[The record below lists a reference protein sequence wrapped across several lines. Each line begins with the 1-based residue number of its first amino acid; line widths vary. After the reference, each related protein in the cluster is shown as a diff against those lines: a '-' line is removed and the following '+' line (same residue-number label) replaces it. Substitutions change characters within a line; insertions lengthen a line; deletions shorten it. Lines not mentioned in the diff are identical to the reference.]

1 VSECTI
7 VIPTRDRP
15 GLLREAVESALAQTA
30 AGTCVLVVDD
40 GSEPPVALPDD
51 RRLSL
56 ARHPR
61 PRGVA
66 AARNLGASLARTRF
80 VTFLDDDD
88 RLRPRMVERSLE
100 ALRARI
106 APPPVAVLSGVAALD
121 EDGSV
126 LAVHLPP
133 SLRARGEHFS
143 LEPTEPGCS
152 YFCKQSLVVP
162 RDVLLG
168 IRGFDERFRSRVLT
182 ELFWR
187 LNPVCSIIGLDEVTY
202 ELRSHP
208 GPRMSG
214 DRQLRQQSFR
224 QLSSVHRDLLRS
236 HREGY
241 AVLLAQHARNSLSAA
256 QPVAA
261 FTAALRHAWIAPRRT
276 LNAVEELATGRRR
289 SGGAD

>member
-15 GLLREAVESALAQTA
+15 RLIREAVESALSQTA
-30 AGTCVLVVDD
+30 AGTRVLVVDD

-51 RRLSL
+51 PRLSIV
-56 ARHPR
+56 RHPR
-61 PRGVA
+61 PRGAA
-66 AARNLGASLARTRF
+66 AARNLGASLATTRF

-88 RLRPRMVERSLE
+88 RLRPWMVERSLD
-100 ALRARI
+100 ALRASI

-126 LAVHLPP
+126 LEVHLPP

-143 LEPTEPGCS
+143 LERIEPGRS

-182 ELFWR
+182 EFFWR
-187 LNPVCSIIGLDEVTY
+187 LNPVCSIIGLEEVTY

-208 GPRMSG
+208 GLRISG
-214 DRQLRQQSFR
+214 DQRLRQQSFR
-224 QLSSVHRDLLRS
+224 QLIGAHRELLRS

-241 AVLLAQHARNSLSAA
+241 AVLLAQHARNSRSAA

-261 FTAALRHAWIAPRRT
+261 FTAALRHAWIAPSRT
-276 LNAVEELATGRRR
+276 LNAVKELATGRR
-289 SGGAD
+289 GGGEAG